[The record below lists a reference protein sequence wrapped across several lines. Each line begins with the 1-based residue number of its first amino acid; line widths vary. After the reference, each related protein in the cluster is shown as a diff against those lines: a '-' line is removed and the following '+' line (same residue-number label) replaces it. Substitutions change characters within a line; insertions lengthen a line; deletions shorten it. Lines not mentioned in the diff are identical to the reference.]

1 MNHNSAEWGND
12 KGSQLVNV
20 YQYLYASS
28 NLDKKSL
35 TIYGC
40 NLKKWCR
47 FITIYCEYFK
57 VKWLIHHLLFC
68 QTSHYEQNLL
78 IEACLV
84 SKYTF
89 YEGLIKVQLCYF

>member
-40 NLKKWCR
+40 K
-47 FITIYCEYFK
+47 FEE
-57 VKWLIHHLLFC
+57 V
-68 QTSHYEQNLL
+68 
-78 IEACLV
+78 V
-84 SKYTF
+84 
-89 YEGLIKVQLCYF
+89 